1 MASPLGS
8 TSFGDAMAAID
19 DVALSDSNETGIIWA
34 YRFAPDG
41 SAQSVGG
48 DPIDEVLARPG
59 GWTWVH
65 LGLADNR
72 CRNWIAERA
81 PLSDA
86 AKEILADPDDHLRL
100 DTTGS
105 EIIGIFPD
113 LQQALM
119 HPTEELVRLRFVITD
134 TMLIT
139 ARRRAAHAVEL
150 TRRSIESGRR
160 FPTPMSVLAAIIDQF
175 ANTVD
180 QMIDTLGAELDTIEQ
195 LVLHEEPG
203 NERARLGKARLQVV
217 RLHRQLAQLRSLFHR
232 IEPRLAEEHGSAAM
246 AISTLTQKIDELTHD
261 ATAVH
266 ERTRLLLDE
275 AAGKMAALTNRR
287 LFTLS
292 VLTGCLLPPTLVTGF
307 FGMNTADLPFQNTEG
322 GTWYAMLVA
331 AAAGAFTYWALAR
344 LRAL

>member
-1 MASPLGS
+1 MAPRQ
-8 TSFGDAMAAID
+8 DAA
-19 DVALSDSNETGIIWA
+19 VADSHESGIIWA

-41 SAQSVGG
+41 SAQRIEGER
-48 DPIDEVLARPG
+48 IDEALGRPG

-65 LGLADNR
+65 LALANHR
-72 CRNWIAERA
+72 CRTWIAERA

-86 AKEILADPDDHLRL
+86 AREVLADPEEHLRI
-100 DTTGS
+100 DITGS
-105 EIIGIFPD
+105 EIVGVIAD

-119 HPTEELVRLRFVITD
+119 HPTEELVRLRFAMTD
-134 TMLIT
+134 SMLIT
-139 ARRRAAHAVEL
+139 ARRRPAHAVEI
-150 TRRSIESGRR
+150 TRRSIETGKR
-160 FPTPMSVLAAIIDQF
+160 FPTPISFLDAIVDQF
-175 ANTVD
+175 ASAVD
-180 QMIDTLGAELDTIEQ
+180 HMIDALGAELDSVEQ
-195 LVLHEEPG
+195 QVLHEEPG
-203 NERARLGKARLQVV
+203 NERAHLGRVRLQAA

-232 IEPRLAEEHGSAAM
+232 IEPRLAAQHSPAAQ
-246 AISTLTQKIDELTHD
+246 AIGALAQKLD
-261 ATAVH
+261 ALDNDAAALH

-307 FGMNTADLPFQNTEG
+307 FGMNTKDLPFQNTDG
-322 GTWYAMLVA
+322 GTWYAMLCA